1 MATPVPVASLGRDA
15 KVSEAVRER
24 LLPDYDVVHTC
35 LDLSAAEV
43 ELPALFAG
51 DLTIA
56 NAAGLG
62 SNVSKP
68 AGERAVPKIVLFGGD
83 IPDDEVSRVTAA
95 IRARTPSIRSIKVSK
110 LDVLK
115 AGGLGPNPDVI
126 AKVYRKKIA
135 KEEA

>member
-1 MATPVPVASLGRDA
+1 M
-15 KVSEAVRER
+15 
-24 LLPDYDVVHTC
+24 
-35 LDLSAAEV
+35 

-51 DLTIA
+51 DVHTA

-62 SNVSKP
+62 SNATKP
-68 AGERAVPKIVLFGGD
+68 AAERAVPKLVLFGGD
-83 IPDDEVSRVTAA
+83 IADDDVSRVTKA
-95 IRARTPSIRSIKVSK
+95 IQARTPGVRAVKVSK

-135 KEEA
+135 KEEEN

>member
-1 MATPVPVASLGRDA
+1 MAAPIPVASLGRDA

-35 LDLSAAEV
+35 LDLAAAEV
-43 ELPALFAG
+43 ELPALFG
-51 DLTIA
+51 GNLQTA

-62 SNVSKP
+62 SNATKP
-68 AGERAVPKIVLFGGD
+68 ADQRAVPQLVLFGGD
-83 IPDDEVSRVTAA
+83 IPDDEVSRITAA
-95 IRARTPSIRSIKVSK
+95 IRVQAPAVRSVKVSK

-135 KEEA
+135 KDE